1 MGNNFLSMKM
11 IAREALPILQDNLV
25 APNLFYQDYSDDF
38 ANVGDTIQVKKPP
51 IFEAKSFDAD
61 TGVDIQDVNTTKVD
75 VTMDELDDIS
85 VEVTS
90 KELALDIDD
99 FREEVIEPMATALAE
114 KINSAGLQLYK
125 DIPYYEGTAGTTP
138 DGLDDFA
145 NIRKTL
151 NNNKVPMN
159 MRRAIWDVDA
169 DAQFTQLDALVNVNK
184 SDSAEALRNA
194 EIGRVYG
201 LENYYSQAVAVH
213 EAGDYTENDDIKA
226 DGTASK
232 GDTSIDLVSS
242 TSDTAG
248 GGDKLV
254 EGDVFTLNG
263 YNYVVTSEE
272 EEADADGKLTVDI
285 YPALQDD
292 VANEDDAN
300 FETDHVANLGFHR
313 NAFGFV
319 TRALPLPT
327 DKEAYTV
334 SMNGVTL
341 RVVYGYDQK
350 YKKNMLSMDVL
361 YGFET
366 LYPELAVRYL
376 G

>member
-1 MGNNFLSMKM
+1 MANNFLSMKM

-51 IFEAKSFDAD
+51 IFEAKSFDASS
-61 TGVDIQDVNTTKVD
+61 GVDIQDVNTTKVD
-75 VTMDELDDIS
+75 VKIDELDDIS

-114 KINSAGLQLYK
+114 KINSAGLELYK
-125 DIPYYEGTAGTTP
+125 DVPYYGGTAGTTP

-226 DGTASK
+226 DGTASE

-242 TSDTAG
+242 TSDAAD

-292 VANEDDAN
+292 VADEDDVD